1 MQKITFGTSAKY
13 ETTNLSN
20 VTTDTGVDVILH
32 FNCQCL
38 IEMNKFTNAEDY
50 LERAQTMF

>member
-1 MQKITFGTSAKY
+1 MQKIIFGKSTKY
-13 ETTNLSN
+13 KTTNLSN
-20 VTTDTGVDVILH
+20 VTTDTGVDVILY

-38 IEMNKFTNAEDY
+38 IEMNEFTNAEDY